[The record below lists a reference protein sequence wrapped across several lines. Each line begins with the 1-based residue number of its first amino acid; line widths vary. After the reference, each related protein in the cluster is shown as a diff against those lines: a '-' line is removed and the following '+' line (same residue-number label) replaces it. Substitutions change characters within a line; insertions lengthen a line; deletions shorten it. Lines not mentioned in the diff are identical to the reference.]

1 MSFQSVALCFDAD
14 GDGEQQSAQNSA
26 TGNAIKS
33 AAQPA
38 RAKAAKCIEPPVGA
52 SYQANT
58 AARTSSELVTADF
71 TSAKASVPASAGA
84 GLDWSR
90 AIARTSTPVREPL
103 PQSNAVG
110 GVGRSRL
117 VPQNNS
123 TIERT
128 QKIHPATSRER
139 RREEEAGF
147 SHSSPSPFL
156 QYSCSRE
163 KKKHNPVISHES
175 TRPADYQLDDWFV
188 FPQISRH
195 LGGAKTSSGGRCL
208 DLRVGSA

>member
-1 MSFQSVALCFDAD
+1 MCFDAD

-33 AAQPA
+33 AAQPPQ
-38 RAKAAKCIEPPVGA
+38 AKAAKCIEPPVGA

-110 GVGRSRL
+110 GVGRSRI

-123 TIERT
+123 TIEWT
-128 QKIHPATSRER
+128 QKIHLTVNRSERILSVIFALSSPATSRER

-163 KKKHNPVISHES
+163 KKNTI
-175 TRPADYQLDDWFV
+175 Q
-188 FPQISRH
+188 
-195 LGGAKTSSGGRCL
+195 
-208 DLRVGSA
+208 